1 MPLLTDRRSVAANA
15 TVDNVLSGKEY
26 EFMPFDGM
34 VEFGIVA
41 AATGIQA
48 SVISGTDVLTRNSPI
63 SEANRFPV
71 YPDDFALNDTVGA
84 GERLIVSLLNTTA
97 GAIVVFT
104 AVKVTP
110 ISLE

>member
-1 MPLLTDRRSVAANA
+1 MPLLTDRRSVAANT
-15 TVDNVLSGKEY
+15 TVDNVLAGKEY
-26 EFMPFDGM
+26 EFMPFDGG

-41 AATGIQA
+41 AATGVQA
-48 SVISGTDVLTRNSPI
+48 TVVSGTDILMRNGAI

-71 YPDDFALNDTVGA
+71 YPDDFSLSDVAGQ
-84 GERLIVSLLNTTA
+84 GERLIVSIINTTA

-110 ISLE
+110 LA